1 MVGARRRR
9 RSHAVTLPGASSLAR
24 ADAPNLAAILLGEP
38 QVAIRPGRDA
48 VRSAQCRGGVSFH
61 CNAAAGRDAR
71 NVVPN
76 EFREPEIAIRAGRDA
91 RRITGSRE
99 LSDAASGGDAPDLAN
114 EFREPEVAI
123 RAGRDARRLATGR
136 GDGELSDAA
145 TGSDA
150 PDLVPKVLGEPQ
162 VAIRPDRN
170 AAGEAIMRVDA
181 ELSDAATGGDA
192 PDLANEFREPEVAIR
207 AGRDARRPATGR
219 GGGELGDPATG
230 GDAPDLARIALG
242 EPEVAIRP
250 GRDAPRDATARGG
263 GELGDGIGQDES
275 TAQAQQA
282 DTGNQGGAEGD
293 QVRPQS
299 RNVHVSSSFSLLP
312 TLVCLWQNRREDV
325 SRNTPCSFSCE
336 ISSEFPSLHVYT
348 ERSYT
353 GEWHEARVVL
363 ICG

>member
-99 LSDAASGGDAPDLAN
+99 LSDAAS
-114 EFREPEVAI
+114 
-123 RAGRDARRLATGR
+123 
-136 GDGELSDAA
+136 
-145 TGSDA
+145 
-150 PDLVPKVLGEPQ
+150 
-162 VAIRPDRN
+162 
-170 AAGEAIMRVDA
+170 
-181 ELSDAATGGDA
+181 GGDA